1 MNLTEFLYELQDNL
15 TMVEHTPE
23 YIVGVEETIKAIQD
37 FIKDNQ
43 EVIENERNGNLITYV
58 KVAD

>member
-1 MNLTEFLYELQDNL
+1 MNLVDFLYELQDNL
-15 TMVEHTPE
+15 TMGEHTPG
-23 YIVGVEETIKAIQD
+23 YIVGVEETIEAIMK

-43 EVIENERNGNLITYV
+43 EVIENEQNGNLITYV

>member
-1 MNLTEFLYELQDNL
+1 MNLTDFLYELQDNL
-15 TMVEHTPE
+15 TLGEHSPG
-23 YIVGVEETIKAIQD
+23 YAVGVEEAIEAIMK

-43 EVIENERNGNLITYV
+43 EVVENERDGNLITYV

>member
-1 MNLTEFLYELQDNL
+1 MNLTDFLYELQDNI
-15 TMVEHTPE
+15 TRVEHTPG
-23 YIVGVEETIKAIQD
+23 YIVGVEEVIEAIME

-43 EVIENERNGNLITYV
+43 EVIEDERNGNLITYV

>member
-15 TMVEHTPE
+15 TMGEHTPG
-23 YIVGVEETIKAIQD
+23 YVVGVEETIEAIQE

-43 EVIENERNGNLITYV
+43 EVIEDERTGNLITYI

>member
-15 TMVEHTPE
+15 NMGDHAPGYTT
-23 YIVGVEETIKAIQD
+23 GVEETIEAIMD
-37 FIKDNQ
+37 YIRDNQ
-43 EVIENERNGNLITYV
+43 EVVENERDGNLITYV

>member
-15 TMVEHTPE
+15 TMGEHTPG
-23 YIVGVEETIKAIQD
+23 YAVGVEETIEAIMD

-43 EVIENERNGNLITYV
+43 KVIEDERTGNLITYV
-58 KVAD
+58 KTAD

>member
-15 TMVEHTPE
+15 TTGEHTPG
-23 YIVGVEETIKAIQD
+23 YVVGVEETIEAIME
-37 FIKDNQ
+37 FIRDNQ
-43 EVIENERNGNLITYV
+43 EVIENEQNGNLITYV

>member
-1 MNLTEFLYELQDNL
+1 MNLTEFLHELQDNL
-15 TMVEHTPE
+15 AAGEHTPG
-23 YIVGVEETIKAIQD
+23 YAVGVEETIEAIME

-43 EVIENERNGNLITYV
+43 EVIENEQNGNLITYV

>member
-1 MNLTEFLYELQDNL
+1 MNLVDYLYELQDSL
-15 TMVEHTPE
+15 TAGEHAPG
-23 YIVGVEETIKAIQD
+23 YAVGIEETIEAIME

-43 EVIENERNGNLITYV
+43 EVIENEQNGNLITYI